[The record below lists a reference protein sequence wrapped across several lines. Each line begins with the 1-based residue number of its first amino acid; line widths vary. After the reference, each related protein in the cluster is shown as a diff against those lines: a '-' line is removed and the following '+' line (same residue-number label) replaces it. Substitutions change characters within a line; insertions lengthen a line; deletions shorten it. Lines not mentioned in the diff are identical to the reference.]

1 MNKYRAP
8 MWLTPA
14 LLIIG
19 ACGPDPVEGSKK
31 KDVAEA
37 AQQQAEVNLL
47 TDASRGVAELD
58 SRLRKALVFQD
69 GMIMI
74 HNQPTYGSY
83 TVPATIQWAVQCG
96 LGLTVS
102 FGASP
107 RGDPNDIGTG
117 PEVHLSWASFSPEAC
132 DSLGI
137 TVGKRLQAFLA
148 GN

>member
-1 MNKYRAP
+1 MNGYCATI
-8 MWLTPA
+8 WLILT
-14 LLIIG
+14 LLIVG
-19 ACGPDPVEGSKK
+19 ACGPDPVQESKK
-31 KDVAEA
+31 KDAIEA

-69 GMIMI
+69 GMVMI
-74 HNQPTYGSY
+74 HSQPTYGSY
-83 TVPATIQWAVQCG
+83 TVPVNTQWAVQCG

>member
-1 MNKYRAP
+1 MNKYRALI
-8 MWLTPA
+8 WLIPA

-19 ACGPDPVEGSKK
+19 ACGPDPVKESKK
-31 KDVAEA
+31 KDAAEA

-47 TDASRGVAELD
+47 TDASRGVNELD

-102 FGASP
+102 FSALLVEIPMISAQGQ
-107 RGDPNDIGTG
+107 RCI
-117 PEVHLSWASFSPEAC
+117 C
-132 DSLGI
+132 LGLPFRQRRA
-137 TVGKRLQAFLA
+137 TA
-148 GN
+148 

>member
-1 MNKYRAP
+1 MNKYRAT
-8 MWLTPA
+8 MWLILA
-14 LLIIG
+14 LLILG
-19 ACGPDPVEGSKK
+19 ACGPDPVEESKK
-31 KDVAEA
+31 KDAAEA
-37 AQQQAEVNLL
+37 VQRQAEVNLL
-47 TDASRGVAELD
+47 TDASRGVVELD

-74 HNQPTYGSY
+74 HNQSTYGSY
-83 TVPATIQWAVQCG
+83 TVPATTQWAVQCG

-107 RGDPNDIGTG
+107 PGDPNDIGTR
-117 PEVHLSWASFSPEAC
+117 PEVHLSWASFSSEAC

-137 TVGKRLQAFLA
+137 TVGKRLQTFLA